1 MLVES
6 LENISNSAFPF
17 ELRMRLQ
24 SFIED
29 RLIFIS
35 SQSAFISYKNDLIF
49 VTRLLDP
56 SIITNFDQNSPNIAA
71 YPLARTSCVLKT
83 SHLSEC
89 GHLKCSCIKQYG
101 NLSNFVSNG
110 NVLALY
116 FTSNLIVTYKLT
128 WLPIR
133 DSSDDIGL
141 DLTKNLEFKAKRAAL
156 TCIALDDSGDYLACS
171 YFDSTTLVYNSD
183 NVYRKFNVKD
193 AVSLMRFHDACLF
206 CSSNQGDIY
215 IYYLA
220 ESVIKLFQ
228 GHNSN
233 ISDLCF
239 LSFNN
244 TSGFLSSSFDSIVN
258 LYSMDRNIS
267 LESSKCDHQVPLKQF
282 LFSNPVIGITVLNTE
297 LYEKNFDTKSP
308 WLLLAVTE
316 SYSFELIDPITTI
329 TLKVNANKMQKVT
342 SGSNSAKRV
351 FFCNNFF
358 VVFTSSFE
366 LEFYDIK
373 TFDLLYG
380 MCCNFDKCYYA
391 RIPPTN
397 FVTENL
403 DCPFLLVLNGD
414 EKVRLVSTSG
424 YNMQITL
431 YNHPD
436 VVLTADMLGG

>member
-1 MLVES
+1 M
-6 LENISNSAFPF
+6 
-17 ELRMRLQ
+17 
-24 SFIED
+24 
-29 RLIFIS
+29 
-35 SQSAFISYKNDLIF
+35 
-49 VTRLLDP
+49 
-56 SIITNFDQNSPNIAA
+56 
-71 YPLARTSCVLKT
+71 
-83 SHLSEC
+83 
-89 GHLKCSCIKQYG
+89 
-101 NLSNFVSNG
+101 
-110 NVLALY
+110 
-116 FTSNLIVTYKLT
+116 
-128 WLPIR
+128 
-133 DSSDDIGL
+133 
-141 DLTKNLEFKAKRAAL
+141 
-156 TCIALDDSGDYLACS
+156 ACS